1 MDMAAAR
8 VSWAKLFLGFGF
20 LLVTTFANAQALED
34 CLACHED
41 VEYKS
46 TAHPD
51 VECGE
56 CHTNITDKRH
66 KRGVE
71 PLTDEGSC
79 GECHGRTVRTIGRSI
94 HDGEAACID
103 CHGDPHA
110 IRKVEEADCKVSAVN
125 QIEQCGACHDSPELP
140 LEDYVQSEHGRALL
154 LSGLVA
160 APSCSSCHGSHKILS
175 VHDDNAPT
183 SHQHVPEMC
192 GTCHALLL
200 EEWQNMSAH
209 GLAWQAGKEGPVCT
223 DCHSS
228 HGIADPI
235 SASARLKTPETCGN
249 CHDDELGSFRD
260 SFHGQASDLGMAAGA
275 TCSDCHTPHNNL
287 AKEDPRSSIHPDNL
301 VATCAQC
308 HEGITAS
315 FTSFNPHNDP
325 TDPDD
330 DFAVYVVWLF
340 MTGLLIG
347 VFAFFG
353 VHDLLWLQRS
363 MVALVR
369 GEFKEERDKH
379 GPYIRRFNAMNI
391 SMHIVIITTFLL
403 LALTGLPLKF
413 HEMPWAQTLIAM
425 LGGVDFARVIHRLAA
440 IGTFGY
446 MAFHVGNIFIR
457 WMFRKERG
465 LFWGPDSMTPQTN
478 DVRDFFGNIRYF
490 LYLAERPRGDR
501 WTYWEKFDYLAVF
514 WGVVIIGLSGLMLWF
529 PGFFTRFLPGWTLNA
544 AHVIHADEA
553 LLATGFIFIF
563 HFFHTHLRPESF
575 PMDLVVFTGKMPLHR
590 FKAERPLEYQRL
602 VDNNELEDY
611 LVDPPTQAESLT
623 AYIWGTIF
631 LTIGIALAI
640 GIIWALL
647 SH

>member
-8 VSWAKLFLGFGF
+8 ISWAKLFLGFGF
-20 LLVTTFANAQALED
+20 LLVTTFASAQALED

-41 VEYKS
+41 VEYAS

-71 PLTDEGSC
+71 PLTDEDSC
-79 GECHGRTVRTIGRSI
+79 GNCHGRVIRTIGRSI
-94 HDGEAACID
+94 HKDEVACVD
-103 CHGDPHA
+103 CHGEPHS
-110 IRKVEEADCKVSAVN
+110 IRKVEERDCRVSAIN
-125 QIEQCGACHDSPELP
+125 QIDQCGGCHDSPETP
-140 LEDYVQSEHGRALL
+140 IRDFVQSEHGRALM
-154 LSGLVA
+154 LSGLLA
-160 APSCSSCHGSHKILS
+160 APSCASCHGSHKILAA
-175 VHDDNAPT
+175 DDPNAPT
-183 SHQHVPEMC
+183 SHANAPEMC

-200 EEWQNMSAH
+200 EQWQVESAH
-209 GLAWQAGKEGPVCT
+209 GLAWKAGDEGPVCT

-228 HGIADPI
+228 HSIADPI
-235 SASARLKTPETCGN
+235 LAKARLKTPETCGG
-249 CHDDELGSFRD
+249 CHEDYFGTFRD
-260 SFHGQASDLGMAAGA
+260 SFHGQASDLGLAQGA
-275 TCSDCHTPHNNL
+275 NCSDCHTPHANL
-287 AKEDPRSSIHPDNL
+287 PKDDPRSSVHPDNL
-301 VATCAQC
+301 VETCSKC
-308 HEGITAS
+308 HEGISPA
-315 FTSFNPHNDP
+315 FASFNPHNDP
-325 TDPDD
+325 KNPDD
-330 DFAVYVVWLF
+330 DFRVYVVWVF

-391 SMHIVIITTFLL
+391 SMHVVIITTFLL

-413 HEMPWAQTLIAM
+413 HGAPWAQTLIGL
-425 LGGVDFARVIHRLAA
+425 LGGIDFARVIHRLAA

-446 MAFHVGNIFIR
+446 MAFHVGNVFIR
-457 WMFRKERG
+457 WFVRKEPG
-465 LFWGPDSMTPQTN
+465 MFWGPNSMTPQPG

-490 LYLAERPRGDR
+490 LYLGKRPRGDR

-514 WGVVIIGLSGLMLWF
+514 WGVMIIGLSGLMLWF
-529 PGFFTRFLPGWTLNA
+529 PDFFTRFLPGWTLNA

>member
-1 MDMAAAR
+1 MNMAAAGISR
-8 VSWAKLFLGFGF
+8 AKPLLGFG
-20 LLVTTFANAQALED
+20 LLLFAAFTYAQDLD
-34 CLACHED
+34 CLECHDD
-41 VEYKS
+41 VEYTS

-51 VECGE
+51 VACGD
-56 CHTNITDKRH
+56 CHTNITDMRH
-66 KRGVE
+66 RREVE
-71 PLTDEGSC
+71 PLTDEDSC
-79 GECHGRTVRTIGRSI
+79 GNCHSRTVRTIGRSV
-94 HDGEAACID
+94 HGGKAACLD
-103 CHGDPHA
+103 CHGNPHE
-110 IRKVEEADCKVSAVN
+110 IRKVEEANCRVSAVN
-125 QIEQCGACHDSPELP
+125 QIDQCGACHNDPPELVDGYI
-140 LEDYVQSEHGRALL
+140 ESVHGRGLL
-154 LSGLVA
+154 RSGLDA
-160 APSCSSCHGSHKILS
+160 APSCASCHGSHKILA
-175 VHDDNAPT
+175 VDDSSAPT
-183 SHQHVPEMC
+183 SHENAPEMC
-192 GTCHALLL
+192 GTCHGMLLDS
-200 EEWQNMSAH
+200 WQVESAH
-209 GLAWQAGKEGPVCT
+209 GIGWAEGRDDVPVCT

-228 HGIADPI
+228 HEIIDPI
-235 SASARLKTPETCGN
+235 TAEARLRSADTCGN
-249 CHDDELGSFRD
+249 CHSEYLTTFRAT
-260 SFHGQASDLGMAAGA
+260 FHGQSSHLGLAIAA
-275 TCSDCHTPHNNL
+275 TCSDCHTSHANL
-287 AKEDPRSSIHPDNL
+287 PADDPKSSVHADNV

-308 HEGITAS
+308 HEGVTAAVA
-315 FTSFNPHNDP
+315 SFNPHNDP
-325 TDPDD
+325 TDPED
-330 DFAVYVVWLF
+330 DFAVYVVWFF

-379 GPYIRRFNAMNI
+379 GPYIKRFNAMNI

-413 HEMPWAQTLIAM
+413 HYMPWAQTLIGM
-425 LGGVDFARVIHRLAA
+425 LGGIDFARVIHRLAA

-457 WMFRKERG
+457 WAVKRERG
-465 LFWGPDSMTPQTN
+465 LFWGPNSMTPQAQ
-478 DVRDFFGNIRYF
+478 DVRDFMGNIRYF
-490 LYLAERPRGDR
+490 LYLGKRPGGDR

-514 WGVVIIGLSGLMLWF
+514 WGVMIIGLSGLMLWF
-529 PGFFTRFLPGWTLNA
+529 PLFFTKFLPGWTLNA
-544 AHVIHADEA
+544 AHVIHSDEA

-602 VDNNELEDY
+602 VDNNELEDH

>member
-1 MDMAAAR
+1 MDTAAAR
-8 VSWAKLFLGFGF
+8 PTCAKTFLGLGF
-20 LLVTTFANAQALED
+20 LLVTAVVYAQDLD
-34 CLACHED
+34 CLGCHDD
-41 VEYKS
+41 VEYTS
-46 TAHPD
+46 SAHPD
-51 VECGE
+51 VACGE

-71 PLTDEGSC
+71 PLTDADSC
-79 GECHGRTVRTIGRSI
+79 GNCHGRELRTVGRSI
-94 HDGEAACID
+94 HKDQAACID
-103 CHGDPHA
+103 CHGDPHS
-110 IRKVEEADCKVSAVN
+110 IRKVEEHDCRVSAIN
-125 QIEQCGACHDSPELP
+125 QIDQCGACHDNPKTP
-140 LEDYVQSEHGRALL
+140 LQEFIQGEHGRALL
-154 LSGLVA
+154 LSGLTA
-160 APSCSSCHGSHKILS
+160 APSCSSCHGSHKILA
-175 VHDDNAPT
+175 VDDQNAPT
-183 SHQHVPEMC
+183 ARANAPEMC

-200 EEWQNMSAH
+200 ETWREQSAH
-209 GLAWQAGKEGPVCT
+209 GLAWQAGEEGPVCI

-228 HGIADPI
+228 HGTADPI
-235 SASARLKTPETCGN
+235 SAEARLKTPETCGN
-249 CHDDELGSFRD
+249 CHDAQLGTFRD
-260 SFHGQASDLGMAAGA
+260 SFHGQATDLGLAAGA
-275 TCSDCHTPHNNL
+275 NCSDCHTPHQNMG
-287 AKEDPRSSIHPDNL
+287 KEDPRSSVNPDNL
-301 VATCAQC
+301 LATCAHC

-315 FTSFNPHNDP
+315 FATFNPHNDP
-325 TDPDD
+325 KDPED
-330 DFAVYVVWLF
+330 DFAVYVVWVF

-363 MVALVR
+363 MVALVK

-391 SMHIVIITTFLL
+391 SIHVVIITTFLL

-413 HEMPWAQTLIAM
+413 HDMPWAQTLIGM
-425 LGGVDFARVIHRLAA
+425 LGGIDFARVIHRLAA

-446 MAFHVGNIFIR
+446 MAFHVGNVFIR
-457 WMFRKERG
+457 WLVRKEPG
-465 LFWGPDSMTPQTN
+465 MFWGPNSMTPQPQ
-478 DVRDFFGNIRYF
+478 DVRAFIGNIRYF
-490 LYLAERPRGDR
+490 LYLGDRPVGDR

-514 WGVVIIGLSGLMLWF
+514 WGVMIIGLSGLMLWF
-529 PGFFTRFLPGWTLNA
+529 PDFFTRFLPGWTLNA
-544 AHVIHADEA
+544 AHVIHSDEA

-575 PMDLVVFTGKMPLHR
+575 PMDLVVFTGKMPLHK

-611 LVDPPTQAESLT
+611 LVDPPTKAESLT

>member
-1 MDMAAAR
+1 MAAAR
-8 VSWAKLFLGFGF
+8 VAYAKSLLGFG
-20 LLVTTFANAQALED
+20 LLLFSAFASAQALED
-34 CLACHED
+34 CLACHDD
-41 VEYKS
+41 VEYSS

-51 VECGE
+51 VACGE
-56 CHTNITDKRH
+56 CHTNIVDKRH

-71 PLTDEGSC
+71 PLTDADSC
-79 GECHGRTVRTIGRSI
+79 GECHGRELRTVGRSI
-94 HDGEAACID
+94 HKDQATCID
-103 CHGDPHA
+103 CHGDPHS
-110 IRKVEEADCKVSAVN
+110 IRRVDERDCRVSAIH
-125 QIEQCGACHDSPELP
+125 QIDQCGNCHDTPETP
-140 LEDYVQSEHGRALL
+140 LEDFVSSEHGRALL
-154 LSGLVA
+154 ISGLVS
-160 APSCSSCHGSHKILS
+160 APSCASCHGSHKILA
-175 VHDDNAPT
+175 VDDPNAPM
-183 SHQHVPEMC
+183 SHANAPEMC
-192 GTCHALLL
+192 GTCHERLL
-200 EEWQNMSAH
+200 ESWQVESAH
-209 GLAWQAGKEGPVCT
+209 GLAWQAGEEGPVCT

-228 HGIADPI
+228 HSIAEPVL
-235 SASARLKTPETCGN
+235 AEARLSTPETCGG
-249 CHDDELGSFRD
+249 CHEAYLGTFRD
-260 SFHGQASDLGMAAGA
+260 SFHGQASDLGLAAGA
-275 TCSDCHTPHNNL
+275 NCSDCHTPHANL
-287 AKEDPRSSIHPDNL
+287 PKDDPRSSVHPDN
-301 VATCAQC
+301 VVETCAKC
-308 HEGITAS
+308 HDDISAS
-315 FTSFNPHNDP
+315 FATFNPHNDP
-325 TDPDD
+325 TDPED
-330 DFAVYVVWLF
+330 DFRVYVVWVF

-363 MVALVR
+363 MVALLR

-379 GPYIRRFNAMNI
+379 GPYIKRFNAMNI
-391 SMHIVIITTFLL
+391 SMHVVIITTFLL

-413 HEMPWAQTLIAM
+413 HDMPWAQTLIGM

-446 MAFHVGNIFIR
+446 MAFHIGNVFIR
-457 WMFRKERG
+457 WAVRKEPG
-465 LFWGPDSMTPQTN
+465 MFWGPNSMTPQPQ
-478 DVRDFFGNIRYF
+478 DVRAFFGNIRYF
-490 LYLAERPRGDR
+490 LYLGDRPVGDR

-514 WGVVIIGLSGLMLWF
+514 WGVMIIGLSGLMLWF
-529 PGFFTRFLPGWTLNA
+529 PDFFTRFLPGWTLNA

-590 FKAERPLEYQRL
+590 FKVERPLEYQRL

-611 LVDPPTQAESLT
+611 LVDPPTKAESLT

>member
-1 MDMAAAR
+1 MNMAAAR
-8 VSWAKLFLGFGF
+8 VTGAKLLVGFGF
-20 LLVTTFANAQALED
+20 LFVASSASAQALED

-41 VEYKS
+41 VEYSS

-51 VECGE
+51 VACGE

-71 PLTDEGSC
+71 PLTDEDSC
-79 GECHGRTVRTIGRSI
+79 GNCHGRVLRTIGRSV
-94 HDGEAACID
+94 HEGQTGCLD
-103 CHGDPHA
+103 CHGDPHT

-125 QIEQCGACHDSPELP
+125 QIEQCGACHDTPETP
-140 LEDYVQSEHGRALL
+140 IQDYVQSEHGRALL

-160 APSCSSCHGSHKILS
+160 APSCSSCHGSHKILP
-175 VHDDNAPT
+175 VHDENAPT
-183 SHQHVPEMC
+183 SHQNAPEMC
-192 GTCHALLL
+192 GTCHARLL
-200 EEWQNMSAH
+200 EEWRDESAH
-209 GLAWQAGKEGPVCT
+209 GLAWKAGEEGPVCI

-235 SASARLKTPETCGN
+235 SAAARLKTPETCGN
-249 CHDDELGSFRD
+249 CHDAQLGTFRD
-260 SFHGQASDLGMAAGA
+260 SFHGQASHLGLAPVAN
-275 TCSDCHTPHNNL
+275 CSDCHTPHKNL
-287 AKEDPRSSIHPDNL
+287 AKDDPRSSVHPDNL
-301 VATCAQC
+301 VTTCGQC
-308 HEGITAS
+308 HDKVTPA
-315 FTSFNPHNDP
+315 FASFNPHNDP
-325 TDPDD
+325 KNPDD
-330 DFAVYVVWLF
+330 DFRVYVVWVF

-363 MVALVR
+363 IVALVR
-369 GEFKEERDKH
+369 GELKEERGKH

-413 HEMPWAQTLIAM
+413 HSAPWAQTLIGL
-425 LGGVDFARVIHRLAA
+425 LGGLDFARVIHRLAA

-446 MAFHVGNIFIR
+446 MAFHVGNVFIR
-457 WMFRKERG
+457 WLVRKEKG
-465 LFWGPDSMTPQTN
+465 MFWGPNSMTPQPQ
-478 DVRDFFGNIRYF
+478 DVRAFLGNIRYF
-490 LYLAERPRGDR
+490 LYMGERPVGDR

-514 WGVVIIGLSGLMLWF
+514 WGVMIIGLSGLMLWF
-529 PGFFTRFLPGWTLNA
+529 PTFFTSFLPGWVLNA

-575 PMDLVVFTGKMPLHR
+575 PMDLVVFTGKMPLHK

>member
-1 MDMAAAR
+1 MAAAR
-8 VSWAKLFLGFGF
+8 VTCAKSFLGFGF
-20 LLVTTFANAQALED
+20 LLVTAFANAQALED
-34 CLACHED
+34 CLACHDD
-41 VEYKS
+41 VEYSS

-51 VECGE
+51 VACGE

-71 PLTDEGSC
+71 PLTDEDSC
-79 GECHGRTVRTIGRSI
+79 GNCHGRELRTIGRSV
-94 HDGEAACID
+94 HAGQAACLD

-125 QIEQCGACHDSPELP
+125 QIGQCGACHDTPETP
-140 LEDYVQSEHGRALL
+140 LQDYVQSEHGRALL

-160 APSCSSCHGSHKILS
+160 APSCASCHGSHKILAA
-175 VHDDNAPT
+175 DDPNAQT
-183 SHQHVPEMC
+183 SRQHAPEMC
-192 GTCHALLL
+192 GRCHALLL
-200 EEWQNMSAH
+200 ETWKEQSAH
-209 GLAWQAGKEGPVCT
+209 GLAWQAGEEGPVCT

-235 SASARLKTPETCGN
+235 SAAARLKTPETCGN
-249 CHDDELGSFRD
+249 CHDAELGSFRD
-260 SFHGQASDLGMAAGA
+260 SFHGQASDLGLAAGA
-275 TCSDCHTPHNNL
+275 TCSDCHTPHQNL
-287 AKEDPRSSIHPDNL
+287 GKEDPRSSVHPDNL
-301 VATCAQC
+301 LATCAQC
-308 HEGITAS
+308 HDGITAA
-315 FTSFNPHNDP
+315 FATFGPHNDP
-325 TDPDD
+325 KNPED
-330 DFAVYVVWLF
+330 DFAVYIVWLF

-363 MVALVR
+363 MVALAK

-391 SMHIVIITTFLL
+391 SMHVVIITTFLL

-413 HEMPWAQTLIAM
+413 HDMPWAQTLIGM
-425 LGGVDFARVIHRLAA
+425 LGGIDFARVIHRLAA

-446 MAFHVGNIFIR
+446 MAFHVGNVFIR
-457 WMFRKERG
+457 WLVRKEPG
-465 LFWGPDSMTPQTN
+465 MFWGPNSMTPQPQ
-478 DVRDFFGNIRYF
+478 DVRSFLGNIRYF
-490 LYLAERPRGDR
+490 LYLGDRPVGDR

-529 PGFFTRFLPGWTLNA
+529 PDFFTRFLPGWTLNA
-544 AHVIHADEA
+544 AHVIHSDEA

>member
-1 MDMAAAR
+1 MAAAR
-8 VSWAKLFLGFGF
+8 VSWAKLILGFGF

-41 VEYKS
+41 VVYAS

-51 VECGE
+51 VACAE
-56 CHTNITDKRH
+56 CHTNIVDKRH

-71 PLTDEGSC
+71 PLTDEDSC

-94 HDGEAACID
+94 HDGQAACID
-103 CHGDPHA
+103 CHGDPHT
-110 IRKVEEADCKVSAVN
+110 IFKVEEANCRVSAVN
-125 QIEQCGACHDSPELP
+125 QIDQCGACHNDPPELVNGY
-140 LEDYVQSEHGRALL
+140 LAGVHGRGLL
-154 LSGLVA
+154 RSGLDA
-160 APSCSSCHGSHKILS
+160 APSCASCHGSHNILA
-175 VHDDNAPT
+175 VDDSNAAT
-183 SHQHVPEMC
+183 SHEHAPEMC
-192 GTCHALLL
+192 GTCHGMLL
-200 EEWQNMSAH
+200 ESWQVESAH
-209 GLAWQAGKEGPVCT
+209 GMGWVEGRDDVPVCT

-228 HGIADPI
+228 HEIIDPI
-235 SASARLKTPETCGN
+235 TAEARLQSADTCGD
-249 CHDDELGSFRD
+249 CHAKYLTTFRAT
-260 SFHGQASDLGMAAGA
+260 FHGQSSHLGLAASA
-275 TCSDCHTPHNNL
+275 TCSDCHTSHANL
-287 AKEDPRSSIHPDNL
+287 PADDPKSSVHVDNI
-301 VATCAQC
+301 VETCAQC
-308 HEGITAS
+308 HEGVTPAVA
-315 FTSFNPHNDP
+315 SFNPHSDP
-325 TDPDD
+325 TNPDD
-330 DFAVYVVWLF
+330 NFAVFVVWAF
-340 MTGLLIG
+340 MTSLLIG

-379 GPYIRRFNAMNI
+379 GPYIKRFNAMNI

-413 HEMPWAQTLIAM
+413 HYMPWAQTLIAM
-425 LGGVDFARVIHRLAA
+425 LGGIDFARVIHRLAA

-457 WMFRKERG
+457 WFFKKERG
-465 LFWGPDSMTPQTN
+465 LFWGPDSMTPQAN

-490 LYLAERPRGDR
+490 LYLGERPTGDR

-514 WGVVIIGLSGLMLWF
+514 WGVMIIGLSGLMLWF
-529 PGFFTRFLPGWTLNA
+529 PLFFTQFLPGWTLNA
-544 AHVIHADEA
+544 AHVIHSDEA

-575 PMDLVVFTGKMPLHR
+575 PMDLVVFTGKMPLHK

>member
-1 MDMAAAR
+1 MAAAR
-8 VSWAKLFLGFGF
+8 VTCAKLFLGFGF
-20 LLVTTFANAQALED
+20 LLVTAFANAQALED
-34 CLACHED
+34 CLACHD
-41 VEYKS
+41 DIEYSS

-51 VECGE
+51 VACGE
-56 CHTNITDKRH
+56 CHTNIVDKRH

-71 PLTDEGSC
+71 PLTDEDSC
-79 GECHGRTVRTIGRSI
+79 GNCHGRTVRTIGRSI
-94 HDGEAACID
+94 HDGQAACID

-125 QIEQCGACHDSPELP
+125 QIGQCGACHDTPETP
-140 LEDYVQSEHGRALL
+140 LQDYVQSEHGRALL

-160 APSCSSCHGSHKILS
+160 APSCASCHGSHKILAA
-175 VHDDNAPT
+175 DDPNAQT
-183 SHQHVPEMC
+183 SRQHAPEMC
-192 GTCHALLL
+192 GRCHALLL
-200 EEWQNMSAH
+200 ETWKEQSAH
-209 GLAWQAGKEGPVCT
+209 GLAWQAGEEGPVCT

-235 SASARLKTPETCGN
+235 SAAARLKTPETCGN
-249 CHDDELGSFRD
+249 CHDIQLGSFRD
-260 SFHGQASDLGMAAGA
+260 SFHGQASDLGLAAGA
-275 TCSDCHTPHNNL
+275 TCSDCHTPHQNL
-287 AKEDPRSSIHPDNL
+287 GKEDPRSSVHPDNL
-301 VATCAQC
+301 LATCAQC
-308 HEGITAS
+308 HDGITAA
-315 FTSFNPHNDP
+315 FATFNPHNDP
-325 TDPDD
+325 KNPED
-330 DFAVYVVWLF
+330 DFAVYIVWLF

-363 MVALVR
+363 MVALAK

-391 SMHIVIITTFLL
+391 SMHVVIITTFLL

-413 HEMPWAQTLIAM
+413 HDMPWAQTLIGM
-425 LGGVDFARVIHRLAA
+425 LGGIDFARVIHRLAA

-446 MAFHVGNIFIR
+446 MAFHVGNVFIR
-457 WMFRKERG
+457 WLIRKEPG
-465 LFWGPDSMTPQTN
+465 MFWGPNSMTPQPQ
-478 DVRDFFGNIRYF
+478 DVRSFLGNIRYF
-490 LYLAERPRGDR
+490 LYLGDRPVGDR

-529 PGFFTRFLPGWTLNA
+529 PDFFTRFLPGWTLNA
-544 AHVIHADEA
+544 AHVIHSDEA

-631 LTIGIALAI
+631 LIIGIALAI